1 MLKHAG
7 LFNAQKVII
16 VLHKLE
22 GQEHMSLVLICEKLP
37 PQYAKSVFECL
48 NSPEGQASKD
58 LASIL
63 ETKQLPD
70 GRNLGKVLHT
80 EGHFKKVPNN
90 QLFATPDQTN
100 KIRVSELNELT
111 SKIAEGGDALKRLEE
126 LDANK
131 GMHRN
136 KKGIRT
142 MSDESLQDK
151 MSKLNL
157 SDPATVFNELTAQS
171 EKLRKAADALIRDA
185 ELMEEKAFQLQK
197 ATAPVKV
204 KKPLKKVKVAE

>member
-1 MLKHAG
+1 
-7 LFNAQKVII
+7 
-16 VLHKLE
+16 
-22 GQEHMSLVLICEKLP
+22 
-37 PQYAKSVFECL
+37 
-48 NSPEGQASKD
+48 
-58 LASIL
+58 
-63 ETKQLPD
+63 
-70 GRNLGKVLHT
+70 
-80 EGHFKKVPNN
+80 
-90 QLFATPDQTN
+90 
-100 KIRVSELNELT
+100 
-111 SKIAEGGDALKRLEE
+111 
-126 LDANK
+126 
-131 GMHRN
+131 
-136 KKGIRT
+136 